1 MKKYRKILENQSGV
15 NACVSL
21 NNMPRL
27 QAAGERWRQLEWK
40 GRQLREWVVANEGCQ
55 PHFGAVGCCHVVVL
69 GIDHGDPGK
78 TWHRRAGTVGWASG
92 GNVHRRAPPSH
103 TGPPGE
109 ALVQGHQV
117 HPRRRGF
124 PMKYSV
130 IE

>member
-1 MKKYRKILENQSGV
+1 MV

-27 QAAGERWRQLEWK
+27 QAAGERWRRLEWK

-78 TWHRRAGTVGWASG
+78 TWHRRAGTLAGRQGAMSIE
-92 GNVHRRAPPSH
+92 
-103 TGPPGE
+103 GPLP
-109 ALVQGHQV
+109 ATQGHQERLWSRV
-117 HPRRRGF
+117 TRSTQGDEG
-124 PMKYSV
+124 SL
-130 IE
+130 